1 MEMLG
6 KKRSIYGLIRST
18 QPDLNDIIFDSLNMN
33 SNGSIHMN
41 TDWIERDRTNW
52 FDALVDKFP
61 VL

>member
-1 MEMLG
+1 MACMEMLG

-41 TDWIERDRTNW
+41 TD
-52 FDALVDKFP
+52 
-61 VL
+61 